1 MKMGLYQRISQQNS
15 PVFIIAEAGV
25 NHNGDLRLAKKMIE
39 VAAEAGAD
47 AIKFQTFRAEKL
59 VTREAAKANYQK
71 INTGDDRETQYEML
85 KKLELNEEEHQ
96 ELIEYCRRLKILF
109 LSTPFDLE
117 SVALLERIGVEAYK
131 ISSGDLTDIPLI
143 EAVASRRKPVLISTG
158 MGSLGEVEEAVA
170 AARRM
175 NNEELVLLHCT
186 TSYPTPYREVNLRA
200 MLTLKE
206 AFQLPVGYSDH
217 TSGLE
222 IPAAAVVLGARV
234 IEKHF
239 TLDKDLP
246 GPDHRIS
253 LTPDELKTMVRCIR
267 NVEAAL
273 GDGRKSAT
281 AGEEEAKKIARKSI
295 VAACDIPA
303 GTVITRELLT
313 CKRPGTGLPPGFI
326 KYLLGRKAK
335 TALKKD
341 SVVNFWDFE

>member
-1 MKMGLYQRISQQNS
+1 MGLYQRISQQNS

-25 NHNGDLRLAKKMIE
+25 NHNGDLRLARKMIE

-85 KKLELNEEEHQ
+85 KKLELNEEEHK
-96 ELIEYCRRLKILF
+96 ELMEHCRRMKILF

-117 SVALLERIGVEAYK
+117 SAALLERIGVEAYK

-143 EAVASRRKPVLISTG
+143 EAVASCGKPVFISTG

-170 AARRM
+170 AAKRM
-175 NNEELVLLHCT
+175 NNGELVLLHCT
-186 TSYPTPYREVNLRA
+186 TSYPAAYREVNLRA

-206 AFQLPVGYSDH
+206 AFKLPVGYSDH
-217 TSGLE
+217 TPGLE
-222 IPAAAVVLGARV
+222 IPAAAVALGARV

-246 GPDHRIS
+246 GPDQRIS
-253 LTPDELKTMVRCIR
+253 LTPGELRAMVRCIR

-273 GDGRKSAT
+273 GDGHKSST
-281 AGEEEAKKIARKSI
+281 AGEEEAKKVARKSI
-295 VAACDIPA
+295 VAACNIPK

-313 CKRPGTGLPPGFI
+313 VKRPGTGLPPGFI
-326 KYLLGRKAK
+326 KYLLGKKAK
-335 TALKKD
+335 VALKKD
-341 SVVNFWDFE
+341 SLVNLGNFE

>member
-1 MKMGLYQRISQQNS
+1 MGLYQRIAQQNS

-25 NHNGDLRLAKKMIE
+25 NHNGDLQLARKMIAA
-39 VAAEAGAD
+39 AAEAGAD
-47 AIKFQTFRAEKL
+47 AIKFQSFRAEKL
-59 VTREAAKANYQK
+59 VTREAMKAEYQK

-85 KKLELNEEEHQ
+85 KKLELNEEEHK
-96 ELIEYCRRLKILF
+96 ELMEHCRRMKILF

-117 SVALLERIGVEAYK
+117 SAALLEKIGVEAYK

-143 EAVASRRKPVLISTG
+143 EAVASCGKPVILSTG
-158 MGSLGEVEEAVA
+158 MGCLGEVEEAVA

-186 TSYPTPYREVNLRA
+186 TSYPAPYREVNLRA

-206 AFQLPVGYSDH
+206 AFKLPVGYSDH
-217 TSGLE
+217 TLGLE
-222 IPAAAVVLGARV
+222 IPAAAVALGARV

-246 GPDHRIS
+246 GPDHRVS
-253 LTPDELKTMVRCIR
+253 LTPGELKAMVRYIR

-273 GDGRKSAT
+273 GDGCKSCT

-295 VAACDIPA
+295 VAACDIPE

-313 CKRPGTGLPPGFI
+313 VKRPGTGLPPGFI

-341 SVVNFWDFE
+341 SLVNLWDFE

>member
-1 MKMGLYQRISQQNS
+1 MGLYQRIAQQNS

-25 NHNGDLRLAKKMIE
+25 NHNGDLQLARKMIAA
-39 VAAEAGAD
+39 AAEAGAD
-47 AIKFQTFRAEKL
+47 AIKFQSFRAEKL
-59 VTREAAKANYQK
+59 VTREAMKAEYQK

-85 KKLELNEEEHQ
+85 KKLELNEEEHK
-96 ELIEYCRRLKILF
+96 ELMEHCRRLKILF

-326 KYLLGRKAK
+326 K
-335 TALKKD
+335 
-341 SVVNFWDFE
+341 